1 MNRLA
6 RESSPYLRQHAE
18 NPVDWYPWGE
28 EALELARSTDRP
40 ILLSV
45 GYSACHWC
53 HVMEHE
59 SFSDPEVA
67 ELMNRWFVN
76 VKVDREERPDV
87 DGLYMR
93 AVQAMTGR
101 GGWPMTVCLK
111 PSGEPFFGGTYF
123 PPEPRHGM
131 ASFKQVLSGIHEAW
145 DKRREDV
152 DRAAAQLLGML
163 RQSTLE
169 PEAVAGLDL
178 EPGGA
183 AEAAGPA
190 ASFNAV
196 TRSAAKHLMQRF
208 DSALG
213 GIGGAPKFPQPVVW
227 EFLLARS
234 TVHGDPAL
242 MEACV
247 TTLRAMARGGMR
259 DHLGGAFHR
268 YSVDQ
273 YWLVPHFEKMLY
285 DNGLLLRLYVN
296 AFQLTGDPEFERTAV
311 EIADDLIRTFQL
323 ECGGFAAAWDA
334 DSEGVEGKFYVWSP
348 DQVRAVLGA
357 EAGERFCRTHDVTP
371 GGNFE
376 GESIP
381 HVVGALEEMAAAEGV
396 SADELLD
403 EFRRSRALLH
413 QARARRVPPLQ
424 DTKVVT
430 SWNAMA
436 IRGMAEAGAA
446 LGREDYVDAARR
458 AADYLLRLHFVGD
471 GPHSGLVRV
480 SMDEDARI
488 TAFLEDW
495 GALGNALLTLH
506 EATLEPRWLEAA
518 IDCCEGMVE
527 GFLDRDTG
535 MFFDAEADSE
545 LVVRPRD
552 LTDSATPSGNSLAV
566 ELLLRLS
573 HLTDR
578 REWRELAERVLTR
591 ELGGAARFPGG
602 FGRLLTQM
610 ERWSAVPMEIAIVGT
625 PDQGRDAL
633 LGTVWAQ
640 FLPFRALT
648 GAAAAVTSSPIPLLK
663 DRAASMGRARAWVC
677 RAYACDRPTDDPAAL
692 SESLRHPGRSS

>member
-6 RESSPYLRQHAE
+6 HESSPYLRQHAE

-28 EALELARSTDRP
+28 EALELARATDRP

-131 ASFKQVLSGIHEAW
+131 ASFRQVLTGIHEAW
-145 DKRREDV
+145 DKQREDV

-163 RQSTLE
+163 QQSTLE
-169 PEAVAGLDL
+169 AGDHAGIDLGPQSGRGDSGPMAAFEAVA
-178 EPGGA
+178 
-183 AEAAGPA
+183 
-190 ASFNAV
+190 
-196 TRSAAKHLMQRF
+196 RSGSQHLMQNF

-227 EFLLARS
+227 EFLLARAA
-234 TVHGDPAL
+234 VRGEAPL

-259 DHLGGAFHR
+259 DQVGGAFHR
-268 YSVDQ
+268 YSVDEH
-273 YWLVPHFEKMLY
+273 WLVPHFEKMLY

-296 AFQLTGDPEFERTAV
+296 AFQLTGDPEFARTAV
-311 EIADDLIRTFQL
+311 EVADDLIRTFQL
-323 ECGGFAAAWDA
+323 ECGAFSAAWDA

-348 DQVRAVLGA
+348 EQVTAVLGE
-357 EAGERFCRTHDVTP
+357 EAGARFCRTHDITP

-376 GESIP
+376 GDSIP
-381 HVVGALEEMAAAEGV
+381 HPVGSLEEMAAAEDV
-396 SADELLD
+396 SAEELLA
-403 EFRRSRALLH
+403 EFRASRALLH
-413 QARARRVPPLQ
+413 AVRAQRVPPLQ
-424 DTKVVT
+424 DTKVVA
-430 SWNAMA
+430 SWNAMT
-436 IRGMAEAGAA
+436 IRGLAEAGAV
-446 LGREDYVDAARR
+446 LGRPDYLDAARA
-458 AADYLLRLHFVGD
+458 AADYLVRVHFVAD
-471 GPHSGLVRV
+471 GVRSGLVRV
-480 SMDEDARI
+480 SMDGDARI

-495 GALGNALLTLH
+495 GGLGNALLTLH

-535 MFFDAEADSE
+535 MFFDAESDSE

-578 REWRELAERVLTR
+578 GEWREMAEAVMSR
-591 ELGGAARFPGG
+591 EAGSAARFPGG

-610 ERWSAVPMEIAIVGT
+610 ERVLTPPLEIAIVGT
-625 PDQGRDAL
+625 SDQGRDPL
-633 LGTVWAQ
+633 LAAVWAD

-648 GAAAAVTSSPIPLLK
+648 GAAQAMNPAPFPLLK
-663 DRAASMGRARAWVC
+663 DRSPAFERATAWVC
-677 RAYACDRPTDDPAAL
+677 RAYACERPTDDATEVSA
-692 SESLRHPGRSS
+692 SLRRSFRSE